1 MGMINMEAQGISR
14 RSFLNS
20 AALTAA
26 GAWLAPSGLW
36 AQAESPVTIIRAA
49 AATAKINVQK
59 YRGNIFVLEGSGGNI
74 AVLPGPDG
82 KLLVDA
88 GITASRPAIA
98 GALQGISPDPVRHLV
113 NTHWHFDHTDGN
125 EWVHSIGAQ
134 ITAHENTRKHLSETT
149 RVEGWNFTFPPS
161 PAGALPTKLMTKS
174 EKLRLNGATLALDYY
189 GPCHTDSD
197 ISVHFTESDILHV
210 GDSWWN
216 GYFPFIDYS
225 TGGSI
230 DGAIR
235 GAEANVAR
243 VTEKTIVIPGHG
255 PVGNRA
261 QLTEFRDMLHDV
273 REKVAALKKQ
283 GKSQEEVVA
292 ARPTAAYDQK
302 WGGFVID
309 GGTFTKLVYQGV

>member
-1 MGMINMEAQGISR
+1 MEAQNVSR
-14 RSFLNS
+14 RAFLTS
-20 AALTAA
+20 AALAA
-26 GAWLAPSGLW
+26 GAWLASRGLS
-36 AQAESPVTIIRAA
+36 AQGESPVTIIRRA
-49 AATAKINVQK
+49 AATAKISIQK
-59 YRGNIFVLEGSGGNI
+59 LRGNVFVLEGSGGNI

-82 KLLVDA
+82 KLLIDA
-88 GITASRPAIA
+88 GITASRPAITE
-98 GALQGISPDPVRHLV
+98 ALASISTDPVRHLI

-125 EWVHSIGAQ
+125 EWVHSIGAE

-149 RVEGWNFTFPPS
+149 RVEGWEFTFPPS
-161 PAGALPTKLMTKS
+161 PAGALPAKLMTKS
-174 EKLRLNGATLALDYY
+174 QKVQLNGATLGLDYY

-197 ISVHFTESDILHV
+197 ISVHFTESDVLHV

-235 GAEANVAR
+235 GADANVAR
-243 VTEKTIVIPGHG
+243 VTQKTVVIPGHG
-255 PVGNRA
+255 PVGDKA
-261 QLTEFRDMLHDV
+261 QLIEFRDMLQEV
-273 REKVAALKKQ
+273 RGKVAALKSQ
-283 GKSQEEVVA
+283 GKSEEEVVA